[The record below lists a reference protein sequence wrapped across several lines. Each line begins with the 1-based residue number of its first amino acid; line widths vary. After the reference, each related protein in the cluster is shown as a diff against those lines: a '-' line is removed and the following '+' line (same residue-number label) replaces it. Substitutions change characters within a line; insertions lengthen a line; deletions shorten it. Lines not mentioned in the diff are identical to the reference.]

1 MQDVNGAY
9 QIWMRQLSNKA
20 AKTQRNY
27 VKNFKYFLEWSGKTP
42 DELRQLKLIEENQK
56 EPWLRTKVENLVRE
70 HVGMMKQKEYSG
82 SSIHMRLCAIRS
94 FFKAQNLLLHLNRED
109 QPIIDNLKA
118 KGTPSKKQ
126 LKEIIECA
134 DNLRDRALMLFLK
147 DTGLRSSDI
156 PQILWKHLMDVG
168 DGFFGFKIV
177 TVKRRVVAR
186 GFIGPEAS
194 EALDRYKRE
203 RLQGSKSVKPESNI
217 EDHPVFTP
225 LPESGHY
232 GDGTEKLGSNAIG
245 HAVHRAVVLA
255 GFPNK
260 FASHSLRKF
269 WEQTM
274 RAPREA
280 YLKQLNG
287 RSLNATERAYYWR
300 TEEQLLELY
309 KENYDNLRVLGS
321 LIKHSEIDAIVDERF
336 KEILTKRDLEID
348 NLKRRLEDMVSL
360 SDQVMALNN
369 RMMLIEQERQK
380 AVTPFIDRQFS
391 DLEEMTSKERTAFLK
406 TLKPALRVWVLKTLK
421 ERKEQGQNQS
431 SS

>member
-1 MQDVNGAY
+1 MNNANGAY
-9 QIWMRQLSNKA
+9 KIWMRHTSNKA
-20 AKTQRNY
+20 AKTKLEYQ
-27 VKNFKYFLEWSGKTP
+27 KNFKHFLEWCRKTP
-42 DELRQLKLIEENQK
+42 DELRQLKLQEESQK
-56 EPWLRTKVENLVRE
+56 EPWLRTEVENLVRE
-70 HVGMMKQKEYSG
+70 HVGMMKKKNYSG

-94 FFKAQNLLLHLNRED
+94 FFKAQNLPLHLNRDD

-147 DTGLRSSDI
+147 DTGLRASDV
-156 PQILWKHLMDVG
+156 PQILWKHLTDVG
-168 DGFFGFKIV
+168 DGFSGFKIV

-186 GFIGPEAS
+186 GFIGSEAS
-194 EALDRYKRE
+194 EALARYKRE
-203 RLQGSKSVKPESNI
+203 RLQGSKNVKPESNI
-217 EDHPVFTP
+217 EDHALFTP

-232 GDGTEKLGSNAIG
+232 RDGTEKLGSNAIG

-260 FASHSLRKF
+260 FSSHSLRKF
-269 WEQTM
+269 WEQSM

-321 LIKHSEIDAIVDERF
+321 LIKHSEIDAIVEERLAQRRAEQT
-336 KEILTKRDLEID
+336 KEIERLNQEVEKLRAERLSQEDVEKINRILKMVDEGKLTVR
-348 NLKRRLEDMVSL
+348 
-360 SDQVMALNN
+360 A
-369 RMMLIEQERQK
+369 
-380 AVTPFIDRQFS
+380 
-391 DLEEMTSKERTAFLK
+391 
-406 TLKPALRVWVLKTLK
+406 
-421 ERKEQGQNQS
+421 
-431 SS
+431 

>member
-1 MQDVNGAY
+1 MNDVNGAY

-20 AKTQRNY
+20 AKTQHNY
-27 VKNFKYFLEWSGKTP
+27 VKNFKYFLEWCKKAP
-42 DELRQLKLIEENQK
+42 DELRALKLQEENQK
-56 EPWLRTKVENLVRE
+56 EPWLRTEVENLVRE
-70 HVGMMKQKEYSG
+70 HVGMMKKKEYSG

-94 FFKAQNLLLHLNRED
+94 FFKAQNLPLHLNRED

-147 DTGLRSSDI
+147 DTGLRASDI
-156 PQILWKHLMDVG
+156 SQILWKHLVDVG

-186 GFIGPEAS
+186 GFVGPEAS

-203 RLQGSKSVKPESNI
+203 RLQGSKSVKPETNI
-217 EDHPVFTP
+217 EAHSLFTP

-245 HAVHRAVVLA
+245 HAVHRAVMLA

-269 WEQTM
+269 WEQSM
-274 RAPREA
+274 RSPREA

-321 LIKHSEIDAIVDERF
+321 LIKHSEIDRIVEERL
-336 KEILTKRDLEID
+336 KERIAGRDLEIEKQNSKIASMGEQIKFLRD
-348 NLKRRLEDMVSL
+348 TVELIGIHIKR
-360 SDQVMALNN
+360 QVRKEELTNGIQKF
-369 RMMLIEQERQK
+369 IEQ
-380 AVTPFIDRQFS
+380 ID
-391 DLEEMTSKERTAFLK
+391 KK
-406 TLKPALRVWVLKTLK
+406 KN
-421 ERKEQGQNQS
+421 QNNDS
-431 SS
+431 S

>member
-1 MQDVNGAY
+1 MKDVNGAY
-9 QIWMRQLSNKA
+9 QIWMRHISNKA
-20 AKTQRNY
+20 TKTKQNY
-27 VKNFKYFLEWSGKTP
+27 VKNFQYFLEWCGKAP
-42 DELRQLKLIEENQK
+42 DELRKLKMQEENQK
-56 EPWLRTKVENLVRE
+56 EPWLRTGVENLVRE
-70 HVGMMKQKEYSG
+70 HVGMMKHKKYSG
-82 SSIHMRLCAIRS
+82 ASIHIRLCAIRS
-94 FFKAQNLLLHLNRED
+94 FFKAQNLPLHLNRD
-109 QPIIDNLKA
+109 DHPRIDNLKA

-156 PQILWKHLMDVG
+156 PQILWKHLVDVG

-186 GFIGPEAS
+186 GFIGPEAI

-203 RLQGSKSVKPESNI
+203 RLQGSKNVKPESNI
-217 EDHPVFTP
+217 EGHSVFTP

-245 HAVHRAVVLA
+245 HAVRRAVVLA

-260 FASHSLRKF
+260 FSSHSLRKF
-269 WEQTM
+269 WEQSM

-321 LIKHSEIDAIVDERF
+321 LIKHAEIDAIV
-336 KEILTKRDLEID
+336 
-348 NLKRRLEDMVSL
+348 
-360 SDQVMALNN
+360 
-369 RMMLIEQERQK
+369 EQR
-380 AVTPFIDRQFS
+380 
-391 DLEEMTSKERTAFLK
+391 
-406 TLKPALRVWVLKTLK
+406 LK
-421 ERKEQGQNQS
+421 ERIGERDQEIEIMQKQVEALVLNGKTKDLRIRELETQQTGITEKTLALENLLERIEKLEKKLAEKS
-431 SS
+431 

>member
-1 MQDVNGAY
+1 MNDINGAY
-9 QIWMRQLSNKA
+9 QIWMRHISNKA

-27 VKNFKYFLEWSGKTP
+27 VKNFKYFLEWCRKTP
-42 DELRQLKLIEENQK
+42 DEVRQLKLIEENQK
-56 EPWLRTKVENLVRE
+56 EPWLRTEVENLVRE
-70 HVGMMKQKEYSG
+70 HVGMMKKKEYSG

-94 FFKAQNLLLHLNRED
+94 FFKAQNLPLHLNRED

-126 LKEIIECA
+126 LKEIVECA

-156 PQILWKHLMDVG
+156 PQILWKHLADVG

-203 RLQGSKSVKPESNI
+203 RLQGSKSVKPETNI
-217 EDHPVFTP
+217 EDHSVFTP

-260 FASHSLRKF
+260 FSSHSLRKF
-269 WEQTM
+269 WEQSM
-274 RAPREA
+274 RAPRES

-321 LIKHSEIDAIVDERF
+321 LIKHSEIDAIVEQRLEERIGERDR
-336 KEILTKRDLEID
+336 EIEK
-348 NLKRRLEDMVSL
+348 LKTQLEDMSTL
-360 SDQVMALNN
+360 KSRFEGLYELVMEMKDKPTITLDLVNLKETEPKEYEKFL
-369 RMMLIEQERQK
+369 RH
-380 AVTPFIDRQFS
+380 FS
-391 DLEEMTSKERTAFLK
+391 DRLYGEPERIDLSSIFSAKQRKKRKSK
-406 TLKPALRVWVLKTLK
+406 P
-421 ERKEQGQNQS
+421 QG
-431 SS
+431 

>member
-9 QIWMRQLSNKA
+9 HIWMRQLSNKA
-20 AKTQRNY
+20 AKTKRNY
-27 VKNFKYFLEWSGKTP
+27 VKNFQHFLEWTQKTP
-42 DELRQLKLIEENQK
+42 DELRELKMQEENQK
-56 EPWLRTKVENLVRE
+56 EPWLRTEVENLVRE
-70 HVGMMKQKEYSG
+70 HVGMMKKKEYSG
-82 SSIHMRLCAIRS
+82 ASIHMRLCAIRS
-94 FFKAQNLLLHLNRED
+94 FFKAQNLPLHLNRED

-156 PQILWKHLMDVG
+156 PQILWKHLVDVG
-168 DGFFGFKIV
+168 DGFFALKIV

-203 RLQGSKSVKPESNI
+203 RLQGSKYVKPESNI
-217 EDHPVFTP
+217 EDHSVFTP

-260 FASHSLRKF
+260 FSSHSLRKF
-269 WEQTM
+269 WEQSM

-321 LIKHSEIDAIVDERF
+321 LIKHSEIEAIV
-336 KEILTKRDLEID
+336 
-348 NLKRRLEDMVSL
+348 
-360 SDQVMALNN
+360 
-369 RMMLIEQERQK
+369 EQR
-380 AVTPFIDRQFS
+380 
-391 DLEEMTSKERTAFLK
+391 
-406 TLKPALRVWVLKTLK
+406 LK
-421 ERKEQGQNQS
+421 ERIGERDREIEKLKNQLEDVSTLKNNYQDLWARVKQMQSKPAITLDLVNLKDKHPEEYERVLQLFSHRLHGAPEHIDLS
-431 SS
+431 SVFSAKQRKKKDKSN